1 MKKIKITIER
11 EIKTNTWEEQC
22 NIDEILN
29 KDQAFFLRKEIENL
43 AKKYLLN
50 IKYNNLTI
58 VEI

>member
-22 NIDEILN
+22 TIDEILTEV
-29 KDQAFFLRKEIENL
+29 QAFFLRNEIENL
-43 AKKYLLN
+43 AKKYFLN